1 MTDQP
6 KWTKGPWALLVEQ
19 SYRPE
24 CTVATIEQAGE
35 DLPYRGMI
43 ARLQS
48 AEHIDGIDGAELTA
62 NAHLLAA
69 APDMATV
76 LEYYADQFCEGFCKD
91 LPQAGTYQPEMDL
104 DCSGCK
110 ARAALAKARGQ
121 A

>member
-6 KWTKGPWALLVEQ
+6 KGTKGPL
-19 SYRPE
+19 
-24 CTVATIEQAGE
+24 AGKGQTSE
-35 DLPYRGMI
+35 DAVFCGTMHRI
-43 ARLQS
+43 CA
-48 AEHIDGIDGAELTA
+48 DGAWLAFVPTWKDNPDEASEAEA
-62 NAHLLAA
+62 NAHLIAA

-91 LPQAGTYQPEMDL
+91 LPQAGTYQTEMDL

>member
-62 NAHLLAA
+62 NAHLIAA
-69 APDMATV
+69 APDLYAELVSLMAAYAECNGECHPAYGRA
-76 LEYYADQFCEGFCKD
+76 EY
-91 LPQAGTYQPEMDL
+91 
-104 DCSGCK
+104 
-110 ARAALAKARGQ
+110 ALAKARGETK
-121 A
+121 

>member
-1 MTDQP
+1 M
-6 KWTKGPWALLVEQ
+6 L
-19 SYRPE
+19 
-24 CTVATIEQAGE
+24 QA
-35 DLPYRGMI
+35 D
-43 ARLQS
+43 ARVPVL
-48 AEHIDGIDGAELTA
+48 AHLDGICHTYI
-62 NAHLLAA
+62 HSAA

-91 LPQAGTYQPEMDL
+91 LPQAGTYQTEMDL

>member
-6 KWTKGPWALLVEQ
+6 KWTKGPWPIKPTGDFKRIVIGDGLVDGPGGYE
-19 SYRPE
+19 
-24 CTVATIEQAGE
+24 VAEVYSDDCDRDEA
-35 DLPYRGMI
+35 M
-43 ARLQS
+43 
-48 AEHIDGIDGAELTA
+48 A
-62 NAHLLAA
+62 NAHLIAA

-110 ARAALAKARGQ
+110 ARSALAKARGQ